1 VNFLKINQ
9 EDMAAVMEPCVTLML
24 KSLQSTE
31 GISLEV
37 DGAADS
43 NLPLE
48 QLEDEEEE
56 ISLDDST
63 ENALG
68 KGRNNRK
75 EFIFF
80 HYIIAI
86 GEDFKY
92 NP

>member
-1 VNFLKINQ
+1 
-9 EDMAAVMEPCVTLML
+9 MAAVMEACVTLML

-37 DGAADS
+37 EGTSDS

-48 QLEDEEEE
+48 ELEDEEEE
-56 ISLDDST
+56 ISLEDST

-68 KGRNNRK
+68 TS
-75 EFIFF
+75 I
-80 HYIIAI
+80 
-86 GEDFKY
+86 